1 MDKNQNI
8 LNKINISS
16 QSTKIAKIENDLQ
29 NWSIPEEPFKKIY
42 QLGNFSFL
50 TRCNIKT
57 CESTIAI
64 NNSSEIVRL
73 LKDKD
78 LDRYKSS
85 FNYLH
90 IGLVQVAVKPL
101 FRRGLD
107 IPVCVLLRDDRF
119 LNFDDSLLGLLQS
132 NLTDGPV
139 YFNCYP
145 NFSVDINDPNVT
157 DTLTLNVKTKN
168 LNSKTDSRE
177 ISVVYRVYYRLMKTQ
192 LAPKACLESVRGET
206 MLMEA
211 NHSHSSIFVPRT
223 LQWKDILSNN
233 EWHFENITQPFT
245 SHPPRSQIERV
256 IQFPDGSIDLKF
268 LENPSMRSSS
278 ARRSSWSPS
287 SSCPSK
293 TTHQPSSSKTFE
305 DEEDNITIANS
316 DIDNSKGKVT
326 GVDFRGNVP
335 KVYYQDIS
343 GSPTA
348 SEMEP
353 PTDKPAWLGMLKVN
367 KPFEP
372 NPTILQE
379 QWIHPD
385 NQVRRK
391 WYVSS
396 YTLKQREN
404 FREIWMKDM
413 RRIGCEIEFFKWF
426 EMTGRIENCTESLQV
441 IINKWYTSSNKVVE
455 STTPP
460 LEGINIP
467 IAGTVI
473 KASPFKEKSDKT
485 SELLVAADIDRVIEQ
500 NNYTN
505 QLLHVVSRQIE
516 DTRPYLSGRP
526 TPASTSSNHEI
537 ETYPGFKIP
546 EFSKEKFP
554 KLSDTFEVTGSIIEK
569 PTLNSITLTSPKRKI
584 KKVFPQSKP
593 IQTHLQKKPIFSKNL
608 EIVIFIT

>member
-139 YFNCYP
+139 YFNYYP

-177 ISVVYRVYYRLMKTQ
+177 IAVVYRVYYRLMKTQ

-316 DIDNSKGKVT
+316 DIYNSKGKVT

-367 KPFEP
+367 
-372 NPTILQE
+372 
-379 QWIHPD
+379 
-385 NQVRRK
+385 
-391 WYVSS
+391 
-396 YTLKQREN
+396 
-404 FREIWMKDM
+404 
-413 RRIGCEIEFFKWF
+413 
-426 EMTGRIENCTESLQV
+426 
-441 IINKWYTSSNKVVE
+441 
-455 STTPP
+455 
-460 LEGINIP
+460 
-467 IAGTVI
+467 
-473 KASPFKEKSDKT
+473 
-485 SELLVAADIDRVIEQ
+485 
-500 NNYTN
+500 
-505 QLLHVVSRQIE
+505 
-516 DTRPYLSGRP
+516 
-526 TPASTSSNHEI
+526 
-537 ETYPGFKIP
+537 
-546 EFSKEKFP
+546 
-554 KLSDTFEVTGSIIEK
+554 
-569 PTLNSITLTSPKRKI
+569 
-584 KKVFPQSKP
+584 
-593 IQTHLQKKPIFSKNL
+593 
-608 EIVIFIT
+608 